1 MERKRCGT
9 GWLRIFFAVYFPN
22 KPSIIDL
29 QKKVKCRYML
39 VSIVAKRARQLVGQD
54 ELLNNQK
61 AVSYAVN
68 ELNNDELEITY
79 PEEQ

>member
-1 MERKRCGT
+1 MM
-9 GWLRIFFAVYFPN
+9 N

-54 ELLNNQK
+54 ELLDNQK
-61 AVSYAVN
+61 AVAYAVN

>member
-1 MERKRCGT
+1 MM
-9 GWLRIFFAVYFPN
+9 N

-54 ELLNNQK
+54 ELLNQK

>member
-1 MERKRCGT
+1 
-9 GWLRIFFAVYFPN
+9 
-22 KPSIIDL
+22 
-29 QKKVKCRYML
+29 ML
-39 VSIVAKRARQLVGQD
+39 VSIVAKSARHLVGQD

-79 PEEQ
+79 PEEQKSIPLKSATKAGALLL

>member
-1 MERKRCGT
+1 
-9 GWLRIFFAVYFPN
+9 
-22 KPSIIDL
+22 
-29 QKKVKCRYML
+29 ML
-39 VSIVAKRARQLVGQD
+39 VSIEAKRARQVVGQD
-54 ELLNNQK
+54 ELHNNQK